1 MGLGER
7 WGCVEGQ
14 DVCLPMSRDSERKRT
29 GEWDEREE
37 EGEKRWREQDYQ
49 RVPQHHH

>member
-14 DVCLPMSRDSERKRT
+14 DVCLPMSRDSEK
-29 GEWDEREE
+29 E
-37 EGEKRWREQDYQ
+37 EG
-49 RVPQHHH
+49 RVG